1 MGFSSTN
8 VKTVSMKTTKN
19 RIDLQCKSGSGVISS
34 FVDWGVIDSSEDKN
48 VCIRKEDA
56 ICNPLLLDKKVIEL
70 FTNNC
75 LGKKE
80 CSIKNVKRM
89 LKQQTPISTP
99 DEIDLIKE
107 CNK

>member
-8 VKTVSMKTTKN
+8 VITVSMKTSKN
-19 RIDLQCKSGSGVISS
+19 TVDLKCKSGSGEISS
-34 FVDWGVIDSSEDKN
+34 FVDWGVIDSVEDKN

-56 ICNPLLLDKKVIEL
+56 ICTPLLLDKKVIDL

-80 CSIKNVKRM
+80 CSLKNVKRM
-89 LKQQTPISTP
+89 LTQ
-99 DEIDLIKE
+99 
-107 CNK
+107 